1 MNIYAGNLPYN
12 ITEDELRET
21 FGRYGEVESA
31 NVITDRFSGRSKG
44 FGFVV
49 MPNESEADAAI
60 EALNE
65 TQLKGRTLRVNR
77 AKPRPDHF

>member
-1 MNIYAGNLPYN
+1 MNIYAGNLPYS
-12 ITEDELRET
+12 ITEDELREI
-21 FGRYGEVESA
+21 FAKYGEVENA
-31 NVITDRFSGRSKG
+31 NVIADRFSGRSKG

-49 MPNESEADAAI
+49 MPNDSQAEAAI

-77 AKPRPDHF
+77 AKPRPERF